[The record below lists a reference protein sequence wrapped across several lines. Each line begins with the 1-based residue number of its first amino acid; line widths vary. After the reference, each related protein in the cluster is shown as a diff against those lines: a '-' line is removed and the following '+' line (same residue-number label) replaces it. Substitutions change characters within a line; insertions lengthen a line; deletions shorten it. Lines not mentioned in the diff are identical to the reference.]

1 MDMTFTQYINFK
13 IKTEFAK
20 YSNSVIFG
28 QNIVAGSRISGL
40 GAELE
45 NIEGATAINTT
56 NSENSLMGFGFG
68 LALSGMPSIFI
79 MKQHDF
85 ALLGIDQ
92 LTNTINVLKEGRLSA
107 PFIVLMV
114 VVDSGYEGPQASLSS
129 LDEFASMT
137 RSPVHFLSTK
147 ESIDVAFKNAQEPG
161 LHFLALSQRNMKMKL
176 NSSLSKIIEFNEA
189 LLYQNINQGSNVKKI
204 AIVFYGV
211 NIAIAEE
218 VKKGLD
224 QIDYAADLIIMTKLA
239 KQSFNSNLVSVLMGY
254 DQIVILD
261 TGKSEIHFSIEL
273 AWHLMHSGK
282 KVVKFHRS
290 SSNKWS
296 EVNSDELE
304 FNPRQIIELIQKGN

>member
-1 MDMTFTQYINFK
+1 MDTTFTQYVNSK
-13 IKTEFAK
+13 IKTQFAK

-45 NIEGATAINTT
+45 KIEGTTAINTT
-56 NSENSLMGFGFG
+56 NSENSLMGLGFG
-68 LALSGMPSIFI
+68 LALSGIPSIFI

-92 LTNTINVLKEGRLSA
+92 LTNTTNVLKEGRMSA

-129 LDEFASMT
+129 LDEFASIT

-147 ESIDVAFKNAQEPG
+147 ESIDLAFKNAQNSG
-161 LHFLALSQRNMKMKL
+161 LHFLALSQQNMKLKL
-176 NSSLSKIIEFNEA
+176 NSSLSKITEFDGA
-189 LLYQNINQGSNVKKI
+189 LLYKNINQGSNVKKI

-211 NIAIAEE
+211 NIAIAKE
-218 VKKGLD
+218 VKNDLD
-224 QIDYAADLIIMTKLA
+224 QIDYGADLIIITKLE
-239 KQSFNSNLVSVLMGY
+239 KQNFNSDLVSTLMGY
-254 DQIVILD
+254 EHIIILD
-261 TGKSEIHFSIEL
+261 TGKSEIHFSTEL

-282 KVVKFHRS
+282 RVDKFHRS

-304 FNPRQIIELIQKGN
+304 FNPRQIAELFGKGI

>member
-1 MDMTFTQYINFK
+1 
-13 IKTEFAK
+13 
-20 YSNSVIFG
+20 
-28 QNIVAGSRISGL
+28 
-40 GAELE
+40 
-45 NIEGATAINTT
+45 
-56 NSENSLMGFGFG
+56 
-68 LALSGMPSIFI
+68 
-79 MKQHDF
+79 
-85 ALLGIDQ
+85 
-92 LTNTINVLKEGRLSA
+92 
-107 PFIVLMV
+107 
-114 VVDSGYEGPQASLSS
+114 
-129 LDEFASMT
+129 
-137 RSPVHFLSTK
+137 
-147 ESIDVAFKNAQEPG
+147 
-161 LHFLALSQRNMKMKL
+161 MKL
-176 NSSLSKIIEFNEA
+176 KLNPSLSKIIEFNEA
-189 LLYQNINQGSNVKKI
+189 LLYENINQSSNVKKI

-239 KQSFNSNLVSVLMGY
+239 KQSFNSDLVSVLMGY

-282 KVVKFHRS
+282 KVVKSHRS